1 VRVASHRLRR
11 RPFGAG
17 RLQNQAR
24 EEATVPLRAE
34 QSIQGSAKMDRMPL
48 LRRPL
53 LDLLQTRQAMPSLR
67 NLKASQ
73 PERPRSECGL
83 G

>member
-1 VRVASHRLRR
+1 
-11 RPFGAG
+11 
-17 RLQNQAR
+17 
-24 EEATVPLRAE
+24 
-34 QSIQGSAKMDRMPL
+34 MDRMPL